1 MHGGASTGPRTQAG
15 LQRLRD
21 ARTIHGFHVK
31 HVPDA
36 FDLHVA
42 RILERG
48 RLMVLL
54 SKSRLPWPLWMCELA
69 QLPPLPDPPDVPPA
83 VRAAIQRLCD
93 DLEAR
98 QRENASPKTPC
109 TESSASRLR
118 PEDFRLDPR
127 EEVRHHV
134 QQVLAS
140 GKTPCTERK
149 PHHQGFMVPPALHFA
164 PWSIP
169 PPGDPWDMSIWPDQV
184 LGPGKSMILPP
195 EIGPPRTSPG

>member
-36 FDLHVA
+36 FDVHVA

-54 SKSRLPWPLWMCELA
+54 SKSRLPWPLCMRELA
-69 QLPPLPDPPDVPPA
+69 QLPPLPDPPDVPPP

-98 QRENASPKTPC
+98 WREKASPKTPC
-109 TESSASRLR
+109 TE
-118 PEDFRLDPR
+118 
-127 EEVRHHV
+127 
-134 QQVLAS
+134 
-140 GKTPCTERK
+140 RK
-149 PHHQGFMVPPALHFA
+149 PNRRGFMVPPALHFA

-169 PPGDPWDMSIWPDQV
+169 PPGDPWGMSIWPDQV
-184 LGPGKSMILPP
+184 LGPGKAMILPP